1 MSELRSRGVRLR
13 ERVSSSVGVAMG
25 VRAAVAAVL
34 AWTVGAALGGIADDY
49 LYYAPFGAVVAVS
62 TTVLSSVRTS
72 AEIFLAIALG
82 AVVGIGVEWLGLPSA
97 VGVGAVVLIGVD
109 HHELSEALARHAGD
123 IPVVEVDPGDT
134 GTVMQRAVD
143 QAYQLARPGDT
154 VLLAPACASMDQ
166 FASYAERGRA
176 FTDEAVRIASAAG

>member
-97 VGVGAVVLIGVD
+97 AGVGAVVLIGTLGPRSAGWVP
-109 HHELSEALARHAGD
+109 AARGYRSRD
-123 IPVVEVDPGDT
+123 CSCSSSGT
-134 GTVMQRAVD
+134 GTRTPSCWATS
-143 QAYQLARPGDT
+143 G
-154 VLLAPACASMDQ
+154 
-166 FASYAERGRA
+166 
-176 FTDEAVRIASAAG
+176 